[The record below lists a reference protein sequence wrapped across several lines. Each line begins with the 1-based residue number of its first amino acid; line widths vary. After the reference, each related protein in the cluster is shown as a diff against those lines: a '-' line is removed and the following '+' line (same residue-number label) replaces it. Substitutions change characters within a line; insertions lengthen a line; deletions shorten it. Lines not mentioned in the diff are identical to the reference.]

1 MTIKEYFSNYTTI
14 CKEHFLLPKGAC
26 SSIDGFFNACISPCL
41 LDKDYVLKWHGM
53 LMQYAGRDDSILW
66 IRYYES
72 GSKVN
77 GRYNNRRSALTQFSD
92 GFSYVFVSNFDV
104 HEIWNMVR
112 LHVEPDIDL
121 FVEMMKNHTYPFHYG
136 SGKSCEEYD
145 IHAYPNIGTAKAG
158 ILTCSHRYLAHIYG
172 VNSDFFSSD
181 GQRIGVDVEHIFPR
195 GKLSDWSRPT
205 PNSIMARQLNYSL
218 SQNEKNLVKAH
229 FLRFVDPLNY
239 YAVPGQSYEKNNIG
253 KKIGEY
259 SYLNY
264 YMQQKYKTL
273 YGVAAMTQF
282 CEKAMIPSMDANET
296 AIPFSIE
303 YGKKI
308 EKEKKTKKSVTKNSS
323 SVPKKRLGTTANV
336 VKKEIVPILES
347 GKLPQSDIDAL
358 LTKEGSK
365 SILGLSGFAALS
377 TVRDQ
382 TNSTRYYKD
391 PIHIHNQAY
400 YLCSQWREKSEPILE
415 QWINCHKHLIP

>member
-1 MTIKEYFSNYTTI
+1 M
-14 CKEHFLLPKGAC
+14 
-26 SSIDGFFNACISPCL
+26 
-41 LDKDYVLKWHGM
+41 
-53 LMQYAGRDDSILW
+53 
-66 IRYYES
+66 
-72 GSKVN
+72 
-77 GRYNNRRSALTQFSD
+77 
-92 GFSYVFVSNFDV
+92 
-104 HEIWNMVR
+104 R

-229 FLRFVDPLNY
+229 FLRFADPLNY
-239 YAVPGQSYEKNNIG
+239 YTVPGPSYEKNNVAPR
-253 KKIGEY
+253 IGEY

-264 YMQQKYKTL
+264 YMQKKYKIL
-273 YGVAAMTQF
+273 YGVTAWTQF
-282 CEKAMIPSMDANET
+282 CEKAMIPPIDPKT
-296 AIPFSIE
+296 ATPFFIE
-303 YGKKI
+303 YGEKK

-365 SILGLSGFAALS
+365 SALGLSGFAALS

-400 YLCSQWREKSEPILE
+400 YLCSQWREKNEPILE
-415 QWINCHKHLIP
+415 QWIKDHKHQIP